1 MKTFTVEVAQVVQAY
16 TVAPV
21 TEESTFD
28 ELGLG
33 DVERD
38 GIALDLEN
46 LLGVHVCDKT
56 ARAWQSV
63 GDVVR
68 AVEKAR
74 DRMREAMA

>member
-1 MKTFTVEVAQVVQAY
+1 MKTFTVEVTQVVQAY

-28 ELGLG
+28 ELGIG

-38 GIALDLEN
+38 AIALDLEN

-56 ARAWQSV
+56 ARSWLSV

-68 AVEKAR
+68 TVAAR
-74 DRMREAMA
+74 EGIRGAMA

>member
-38 GIALDLEN
+38 AISLDLEN

-56 ARAWQSV
+56 ARSWQSV

-68 AVEKAR
+68 TVAAR
-74 DRMREAMA
+74 ESIRGAMA

>member
-1 MKTFTVEVAQVVQAY
+1 MKTFTVEVTQVVQAY

-28 ELGLG
+28 ELSIG

-38 GIALDLEN
+38 AIALDLEN
-46 LLGVHVCDKT
+46 LLGVHVCDAT
-56 ARAWQSV
+56 ARGWQSV

-68 AVEKAR
+68 TVAAR
-74 DRMREAMA
+74 ESFRGAMA

>member
-1 MKTFTVEVAQVVQAY
+1 MKTFTVEVTQVVQAY
-16 TVAPV
+16 TVTPITDDA
-21 TEESTFD
+21 TFD
-28 ELGLG
+28 DLGLG

-46 LLGVHVCDKT
+46 LMGVHVCDKT

-68 AVEKAR
+68 AVEKVR
-74 DRMREAMA
+74 DRTREAMA

>member
-1 MKTFTVEVAQVVQAY
+1 MIISLIQPY
-16 TVAPV
+16 TVTPV
-21 TEESTFD
+21 TDDATFD

-38 GIALDLEN
+38 AIALDLEN

-68 AVEKAR
+68 TVAAR
-74 DRMREAMA
+74 ESIREAMA

>member
-1 MKTFTVEVAQVVQAY
+1 MKTFTVEVTQVVQAY
-16 TVAPV
+16 AVAPV

-46 LLGVHVCDKT
+46 LMGVHVCDKI
-56 ARAWQSV
+56 ARGWQSV

-68 AVEKAR
+68 SVAAR
-74 DRMREAMA
+74 ESIREAMA

>member
-1 MKTFTVEVAQVVQAY
+1 MIISLIKSYTVE
-16 TVAPV
+16 PV
-21 TEESTFD
+21 TEESSFD

-38 GIALDLEN
+38 AIALDLEN

-68 AVEKAR
+68 TVAAR
-74 DRMREAMA
+74 ESIREAMA

>member
-1 MKTFTVEVAQVVQAY
+1 MIISLIQPY
-16 TVAPV
+16 TVTPV
-21 TEESTFD
+21 TDDATFD

-38 GIALDLEN
+38 AIALDLEN
-46 LLGVHVCDKT
+46 LMGVHVCDKT

-68 AVEKAR
+68 TVAAR
-74 DRMREAMA
+74 ESIREAMA

>member
-1 MKTFTVEVAQVVQAY
+1 MIISLIQPY
-16 TVAPV
+16 TVTPV
-21 TEESTFD
+21 TDDATFD

-46 LLGVHVCDKT
+46 LMGVHVCDKT

-68 AVEKAR
+68 AVAAR
-74 DRMREAMA
+74 ESIRGAMA